1 MYLGL
6 DRRPDN
12 GKIITTIEELLLFRN
27 FARQSN
33 KQGILCR
40 ETSFGDGPKGVYF
53 NKWSDGQP
61 IFDDDT

>member
-33 KQGILCR
+33 K
-40 ETSFGDGPKGVYF
+40 
-53 NKWSDGQP
+53 
-61 IFDDDT
+61 